1 MCKKDVMNI
10 LKERFKENII
20 LLLKFTSKREY
31 AESILNGDLYMNNV
45 QYYRDY
51 EEKLKR
57 KGLGDKDELVQR
69 INFESLQLTP
79 ISNSKKNSKDVIK
92 LKNTNSRFFYKEDS
106 DIPMYCMMGL
116 TINDF
121 EVKEVNNDRVI
132 LKIKLQGLEIKDL
145 INDFGKYVTVINYC
159 EFMGRIITKSEENK
173 IPVVYGK
180 VKYCEENREERVMS
194 FFYNSKDRFFYKDL
208 FFKYQK
214 EFRIITGKD
223 AIENNFYK
231 IGRLDEIVKIYE
243 TNNIMEMLFPVD
255 L

>member
-194 FFYNSKDRFFYKDL
+194 FFIIRKIDFF
-208 FFKYQK
+208 
-214 EFRIITGKD
+214 I
-223 AIENNFYK
+223 
-231 IGRLDEIVKIYE
+231 KIYFL
-243 TNNIMEMLFPVD
+243 NIKKSLEL
-255 L
+255 